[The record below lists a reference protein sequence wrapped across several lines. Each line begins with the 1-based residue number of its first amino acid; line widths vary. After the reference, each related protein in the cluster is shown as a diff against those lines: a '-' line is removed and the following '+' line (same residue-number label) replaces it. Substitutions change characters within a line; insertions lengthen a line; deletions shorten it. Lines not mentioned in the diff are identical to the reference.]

1 MTHPNVEILRQSD
14 EAMAAGDIE
23 KFFSYFTDD
32 VVVHVPGRNALAGV
46 YRRKDQMQ
54 DVFDRF
60 MAAMGEYTFETHAYL
75 ADDEHG
81 VILQKGRAVRGD
93 ETLELDEVFVLHFRE
108 GQISEMWYV
117 TAAPAEL
124 DTWLA

>member
-14 EAMAAGDIE
+14 EAMAAGDTE

-46 YRRKDQMQ
+46 YRGKDQMQ

-60 MAAMGEYTFETHAYL
+60 MGAMGEYTFETHAYL

-81 VILQKGRAVRGD
+81 IILQKGRAVRGD
-93 ETLELDEVFVLHFRE
+93 ERLELDEVFVLHFSG

-117 TAAPAEL
+117 PAEQAEL
-124 DTWLA
+124 DAWLG

>member
-23 KFFSYFTDD
+23 KFFSCFTDD

-46 YRRKDQMQ
+46 YRGKDQMQ
-54 DVFDRF
+54 DVFGRF

-81 VILQKGRAVRGD
+81 VILQKSKASRGSETFGVD
-93 ETLELDEVFVLHFRE
+93 EIFVFHFRD
-108 GQISEMWYV
+108 GQVSEMWY
-117 TAAPAEL
+117 TAL
-124 DTWLA
+124 DQAAFDRWIG